1 MTPEKAL
8 FSANMKKR
16 RLELNISQAQLGE
29 MLSYSGKAIS
39 KWESGHAFP
48 PAEVLPK
55 LARALDTD
63 LNSLFDFKQPP
74 SYFLGIDG
82 GGTKTKF
89 LLTDDKGN
97 ILKALALGPCSP
109 TGVGVEKSI
118 SVLQSGIDSICKD
131 IPFYKIS
138 VHAGVAGCGIGK
150 YANLIASAF
159 ESKRF
164 SSFKV
169 SSDADN
175 IISAALGKN
184 DGIICILGTGSVVYS
199 CVNGIR
205 RQIGGY
211 GYLIGDVFSGTELGR
226 ACLEAVFYDL
236 DGSRDHTLLTQM
248 VTADIGSGSSDM
260 LNDLYAKGRTYMAS
274 FAHYVFEAAEK
285 NDAAADA
292 ILQKNITG
300 LALQINAAL
309 KNISSDKK
317 VPVFL
322 AGGLTNT
329 APLFLDKLKAA
340 ITDSRL
346 LSVEILE
353 KEPVEGAVL
362 LAGAPCVMEEEHA

>member
-1 MTPEKAL
+1 M
-8 FSANMKKR
+8 
-16 RLELNISQAQLGE
+16 
-29 MLSYSGKAIS
+29 
-39 KWESGHAFP
+39 
-48 PAEVLPK
+48 
-55 LARALDTD
+55 
-63 LNSLFDFKQPP
+63 
-74 SYFLGIDG
+74 
-82 GGTKTKF
+82 
-89 LLTDDKGN
+89 
-97 ILKALALGPCSP
+97 
-109 TGVGVEKSI
+109 
-118 SVLQSGIDSICKD
+118 
-131 IPFYKIS
+131 
-138 VHAGVAGCGIGK
+138 
-150 YANLIASAF
+150 
-159 ESKRF
+159 
-164 SSFKV
+164 
-169 SSDADN
+169 
-175 IISAALGKN
+175 
-184 DGIICILGTGSVVYS
+184 
-199 CVNGIR
+199 
-205 RQIGGY
+205 
-211 GYLIGDVFSGTELGR
+211 FSGTELGR

-248 VTADIGSGSSDM
+248 ITADIGSGSSDM

-300 LALQINAAL
+300 LASQINAAL

-322 AGGLTNT
+322 AGGLTNA